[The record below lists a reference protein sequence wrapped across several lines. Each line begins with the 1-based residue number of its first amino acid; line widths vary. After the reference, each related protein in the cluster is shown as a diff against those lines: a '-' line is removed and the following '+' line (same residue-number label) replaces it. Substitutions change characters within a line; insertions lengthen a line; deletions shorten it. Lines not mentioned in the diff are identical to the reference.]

1 MKPAAIALAWLIARP
16 SITAPIASA
25 TNPEQL
31 EDFADA
37 ARIQLDRDD
46 LEQLNLASAG

>member
-1 MKPAAIALAWLIARP
+1 MKPAAVALAWLMRGLRSPI
-16 SITAPIASA
+16 PIASA
-25 TNPEQL
+25 TKPEQL